1 MMKSW
6 VMAAVVAA
14 TAITGMAQAQTHGVP
29 QELLQNTRRLNGD
42 SLQVCSD
49 ITGKTKAFDH
59 AVARAIG
66 EALFLKVD
74 IHEGFGGFPTS
85 GDGFLDELQI
95 ALTNTCDMMVG
106 VTIQANSPFP
116 EWAVLSRPYVSL
128 PYLLVVKDDYKTL
141 LDIPV
146 ERHLGTAMSSMGER
160 VFITWNQQ
168 RPKEQ
173 RYVRYPYA
181 DMNLMATRVL
191 DGSIAGMVIWGPAWA
206 DLQKQMPEASALR
219 PISMQPVPNSV
230 TRVGILLKVSDSYL
244 RAQIDET
251 IDALVADGTIA
262 ELLTEFGYEG
272 TPGDAPSNVQ

>member
-1 MMKSW
+1 MKAL
-6 VMAAVVAA
+6 VLAAVVAA
-14 TAITGMAQAQTHGVP
+14 TAITGVAQAQTHGVP
-29 QELLQNTRRLNGD
+29 QELLKNTRRLGGD
-42 SLQVCSD
+42 TLQVCGD
-49 ITGKTKAFDH
+49 VTGKTKGFDQ

-66 EALFLKVD
+66 DALFLKVQF
-74 IHEGFGGFPTS
+74 HEGFGGFPTS

-106 VTIQANSPFP
+106 VTVQANSPFP

-128 PYLLVVKDDYKTL
+128 PYLLVVKDDYKSL
-141 LDIPV
+141 LDVPV
-146 ERHLGTAMSSMGER
+146 QRHLGTAMSSMGER

-181 DMNLMATRVL
+181 DMDLMTTRVL

-206 DLQKQMPEASALR
+206 EVQKRMPEAAQLHS
-219 PISMQPVPNSV
+219 ISMQPVPDSV
-230 TRVGILLKVSDSYL
+230 TRVGILMKVNDSYL

-251 IDALVADGTIA
+251 IDALVADGTI
-262 ELLTEFGYEG
+262 ESLLEEFGYEG
-272 TPGDAPSNVQ
+272 IAGDAPSNVQ